1 MYVGPDIVQNGLV
14 AVFDAGS
21 TRSYPGTG
29 STWYNLIGTVNGTL
43 SATSIG
49 TTTAGVM
56 TFDGVDD
63 SIDIPLASL
72 ASTDFT
78 VIGVTQRTSSATI
91 GRLISAKNNN
101 WLLGQWSSYM
111 RQYYS
116 EGWVTG
122 YGASPSTGTTD
133 DLQTHIVTGYGAS
146 PSTGTTD
153 DLQTHIW
160 CGTGDI
166 SGNAYRFRD
175 DNVEYTTTTTSGTAG
190 PNGFSLG
197 RYAPGNS
204 EYATGTITV
213 LLVYNRVLTDAE
225 IDQNFNAQKNRFL

>member
-1 MYVGPDIVQNGLV
+1 MYVGPDIVQDGLV

-29 STWYNLIGTVNGTL
+29 TVWYNLIGTVNGTL
-43 SATSIG
+43 SASSIG
-49 TTTAGVM
+49 TTTTGTM

-63 SIDIPLASL
+63 TVDIPLASL
-72 ASTDFT
+72 ASTNYT
-78 VIGVTQRTSSATI
+78 VIGVTQRTNAAA
-91 GRLISAKNNN
+91 GRLISAKANN

-111 RQYYS
+111 RQYYAL
-116 EGWVTG
+116 GWVTG
-122 YGASPSTGTTD
+122 YGAG
-133 DLQTHIVTGYGAS
+133 GGA
-146 PSTGTTD
+146 TTD

-190 PNGFSLG
+190 PSGFILG
-197 RYAPGNS
+197 AYGPGGPA
-204 EYATGTITV
+204 EYGTGTITL

-225 IDQNFNAQKNRFL
+225 IDQNFNAQRTRFL

>member
-43 SATSIG
+43 STTSIG
-49 TTTAGVM
+49 TTTAGTM

-78 VIGVTQRTSSATI
+78 VIGVTQKTNAAA
-91 GRLISAKNNN
+91 GRLISGKSNN

-111 RQYYS
+111 RQYFAQ
-116 EGWVTG
+116 GWVTG
-122 YGASPSTGTTD
+122 PYATTD
-133 DLQTHIVTGYGAS
+133 DLE
-146 PSTGTTD
+146 
-153 DLQTHIW
+153 THIW

-166 SGNAYRFRD
+166 SADTYEFRD
-175 DNVEYTTTTTSGTAG
+175 DNVEYIDTTTGGSQG
-190 PNGFSLG
+190 PNGFVLG
-197 RYAPGNS
+197 AYGPGGPS
-204 EYATGTITV
+204 EYGTGTITV

-225 IDQNFNAQKNRFL
+225 INQNFNAQKNRFL

>member
-49 TTTAGVM
+49 TTTTGTM

-63 SIDIPLASL
+63 SI
-72 ASTDFT
+72 STDFT
-78 VIGVTQRTSSATI
+78 VIGVTQRTNAQT
-91 GRLISAKNNN
+91 GRLISGKSNN
-101 WLLGQWSSYM
+101 WLLGQWSNKM
-111 RQYYS
+111 RQYFS
-116 EGWVTG
+116 QGWVTG
-122 YGASPSTGTTD
+122 IGAGDSAVYD
-133 DLQTHIVTGYGAS
+133 DLE
-146 PSTGTTD
+146 
-153 DLQTHIW
+153 THIW

-166 SGNAYRFRD
+166 SADTYEFRD
-175 DNVEYTTTTTSGTAG
+175 DNVEYTTNTTGGSQG

-197 RYAPGNS
+197 RYAPSSN
-204 EYATGTITV
+204 EYGTGTITV

-225 IDQNFNAQKNRFL
+225 IDQNFNAQKTRFL

>member
-29 STWYNLIGTVNGTL
+29 TVWYNLIGTVNGTL
-43 SATSIG
+43 SASSIG
-49 TTTAGVM
+49 TTTAGTM

-63 SIDIPLASL
+63 SIDIPLTSATNL
-72 ASTDFT
+72 FT
-78 VIGVTQRTSSATI
+78 VIGVTQRTNAAS
-91 GRLISAKNNN
+91 GRIISGKNNN
-101 WLLGQWSSYM
+101 WLLGQWDSYM
-111 RQYYS
+111 RQYFAA
-116 EGWVTG
+116 GWVTG
-122 YGASPSTGTTD
+122 YGASPGSN
-133 DLQTHIVTGYGAS
+133 
-146 PSTGTTD
+146 TTD

-160 CGTGDI
+160 CGTGNV

-175 DNVEYTTTTTSGTAG
+175 DNVEYTTNTTSGTSG

-197 RYAPGNS
+197 RYAPSNS

-225 IDQNFNAQKNRFL
+225 IDQNFNAQRTRFL

>member
-29 STWYNLIGTVNGTL
+29 STWYNLIGTVNGAL

-49 TTTAGVM
+49 TTTAGTM

-78 VIGVTQRTSSATI
+78 VIGVSGKISGSN
-91 GRLISAKNNN
+91 GRLISAKQNN
-101 WLLGQWSSYM
+101 WLLGHHGTGS
-111 RQYYS
+111 RKYYS
-116 EGWVTG
+116 EGWV
-122 YGASPSTGTTD
+122 A
-133 DLQTHIVTGYGAS
+133 QTYSDSSNNVHIY
-146 PSTGTTD
+146 
-153 DLQTHIW
+153 
-160 CGTGDI
+160 CGTGNI
-166 SGNAYRFRD
+166 SGDVYSFRE
-175 DNVEYTTTTTSGTAG
+175 DNVNYTQTASGGSQG

-197 RYAPGNS
+197 RYAISSN
-204 EYATGTITV
+204 EYGTGTITV

>member
-1 MYVGPDIVQNGLV
+1 MYVGPDIVQDGLV

-29 STWYNLIGTVNGTL
+29 TVWYNLIGTVNGTL
-43 SATSIG
+43 SASSIG
-49 TTTAGVM
+49 TTTAGKM

-72 ASTDFT
+72 ASTNFT
-78 VIGVTQRTSSATI
+78 VIGVTQRTNAAA
-91 GRLISAKNNN
+91 GRLISAKKNN
-101 WLLGQWSSYM
+101 WLLGQWNAYM

-116 EGWVTG
+116 LGWVTG
-122 YGASPSTGTTD
+122 YGAG
-133 DLQTHIVTGYGAS
+133 GGA
-146 PSTGTTD
+146 TTD

-190 PNGFSLG
+190 PSGFILG
-197 RYAPGNS
+197 AYGPGGPA
-204 EYATGTITV
+204 EYGTGTITV

-225 IDQNFNAQKNRFL
+225 IDQNFNAQRTRFL

>member
-1 MYVGPDIVQNGLV
+1 MYVGPDIVQDGLV

-29 STWYNLIGTVNGTL
+29 TVWYNLIGTVNGTL
-43 SATSIG
+43 SASSIG
-49 TTTAGVM
+49 TTTTGTM

-78 VIGVTQRTSSATI
+78 VIGVTQRTNAAS
-91 GRLISAKNNN
+91 GRIISGKNNN
-101 WLLGQWSSYM
+101 WLLGQWGSYM
-111 RQYYS
+111 RQYYCQ
-116 EGWVTG
+116 GWVTG
-122 YGASPSTGTTD
+122 HGSSPATSTVD
-133 DLQTHIVTGYGAS
+133 DLE
-146 PSTGTTD
+146 
-153 DLQTHIW
+153 THIW

-175 DNVEYTTTTTSGTAG
+175 DNVEYTTNTTSGSQG

-197 RYAPGNS
+197 RYAPSNS
-204 EYATGTITV
+204 EYAVGTITV

-225 IDQNFNAQKNRFL
+225 IDQNFNAQKNRFGV

>member
-29 STWYNLIGTVNGTL
+29 STWYNLIGTVNGAL

-49 TTTAGVM
+49 TTTAGTM

-78 VIGVTQRTSSATI
+78 VIGVSGKISGSN
-91 GRLISAKNNN
+91 GRLISAKQNN
-101 WLLGQWSSYM
+101 WLLGHHGTGS
-111 RQYYS
+111 RKYYS
-116 EGWVTG
+116 EGWV
-122 YGASPSTGTTD
+122 A
-133 DLQTHIVTGYGAS
+133 QTYSDSSNNVHIY
-146 PSTGTTD
+146 
-153 DLQTHIW
+153 
-160 CGTGDI
+160 CGTGNI
-166 SGNAYRFRD
+166 SGDVYSFRE
-175 DNVEYTTTTTSGTAG
+175 DNVNYTQTASGGSQG

-197 RYAPGNS
+197 RYAPGSN
-204 EYATGTITV
+204 EYGTGTITV

>member
-49 TTTAGVM
+49 TTTSGKM

-72 ASTDFT
+72 VSTDFT
-78 VIGVTQRTSSATI
+78 VIGVTQRTNAAA
-91 GRLISAKNNN
+91 GRLISGKLNN

-111 RQYYS
+111 RQYFS
-116 EGWVTG
+116 QGWVTG
-122 YGASPSTGTTD
+122 IGAGDSAVYD
-133 DLQTHIVTGYGAS
+133 DLE
-146 PSTGTTD
+146 
-153 DLQTHIW
+153 THIW

-166 SGNAYRFRD
+166 SADTYKFRD
-175 DNVEYTTTTTSGTAG
+175 DNVEYTTNTTGGSQG

-197 RYAPGNS
+197 RYAPGSS

>member
-1 MYVGPDIVQNGLV
+1 MYVGPDIVQDGLV

-29 STWYNLIGTVNGTL
+29 TVWYNLIGTVNGTL
-43 SATSIG
+43 SASSIG
-49 TTTAGVM
+49 TTTAGTM

-63 SIDIPLASL
+63 TVDIPLASL
-72 ASTDFT
+72 ASTNFT
-78 VIGVTQRTSSATI
+78 VIGVTQRTNAAA

-101 WLLGQWSSYM
+101 WLLGQWNAYM

-116 EGWVTG
+116 LGWVTG
-122 YGASPSTGTTD
+122 YGAG
-133 DLQTHIVTGYGAS
+133 GGA
-146 PSTGTTD
+146 TTD

-190 PNGFSLG
+190 PSGFILG
-197 RYAPGNS
+197 AYGPGGPA
-204 EYATGTITV
+204 EYGTGTITL

-225 IDQNFNAQKNRFL
+225 IDQNFNAQRTRFL

>member
-78 VIGVTQRTSSATI
+78 VIGVTQRTNAAA
-91 GRLISAKNNN
+91 GRLISGKLNN

-111 RQYYS
+111 RQYYPV
-116 EGWVTG
+116 GWVTG
-122 YGASPSTGTTD
+122 IGAGDSAVYD
-133 DLQTHIVTGYGAS
+133 DLE
-146 PSTGTTD
+146 
-153 DLQTHIW
+153 THIW

-166 SGNAYRFRD
+166 SADTYKFRD
-175 DNVEYTTTTTSGTAG
+175 DNVAYTTNTTAGSQG
-190 PNGFSLG
+190 PNGFLLG
-197 RYAPGNS
+197 KYYAGS
-204 EYATGTITV
+204 EYGTGTITV

-225 IDQNFNAQKNRFL
+225 IDQNFNAQKSRFL

>member
-1 MYVGPDIVQNGLV
+1 MGSFVGPNIVQDGLV

-21 TRSYPGTG
+21 TRSYPGSG

-63 SIDIPLASL
+63 YIDIPLASL

-78 VIGVTQRTSSATI
+78 VIGVTQRTNAAA
-91 GRLISAKNNN
+91 GRLIAGRLNN
-101 WLLGQWSSYM
+101 WLLGQWDTYM
-111 RQYYS
+111 RQYFS
-116 EGWVTG
+116 NGWVTG
-122 YGASPSTGTTD
+122 YGASPST
-133 DLQTHIVTGYGAS
+133 S
-146 PSTGTTD
+146 TTD

-166 SGNAYRFRD
+166 SADTYKFRD
-175 DNVEYTTTTTSGTAG
+175 DNVEYTTNTTGGAAG
-190 PNGFSLG
+190 PNGFILG
-197 RYAPGNS
+197 KYYAGS
-204 EYATGTITV
+204 EYGTGTITV

-225 IDQNFNAQKNRFL
+225 IDQNFNAQKTRFL

>member
-72 ASTDFT
+72 VSTDFT
-78 VIGVTQRTSSATI
+78 VIGVTQRTNAAA
-91 GRLISAKNNN
+91 GRLISGKLNN
-101 WLLGQWSSYM
+101 WLLGQWSTYM
-111 RQYYS
+111 RQYFS
-116 EGWVTG
+116 AGW
-122 YGASPSTGTTD
+122 
-133 DLQTHIVTGYGAS
+133 VTGYGAS

>member
-111 RQYYS
+111 RQYYAL
-116 EGWVTG
+116 GR
-122 YGASPSTGTTD
+122 
-133 DLQTHIVTGYGAS
+133 VTGYGAS

-225 IDQNFNAQKNRFL
+225 IDQNFNAQRTRFL

>member
-21 TRSYPGTG
+21 ARSYPGTG

-49 TTTAGVM
+49 TTTAGTM

-78 VIGVTQRTSSATI
+78 VIGVTQRTNAAA
-91 GRLISAKNNN
+91 GRLISGKLNN

-111 RQYYS
+111 RQYFS
-116 EGWVTG
+116 QGWVTG
-122 YGASPSTGTTD
+122 IGAGDSAVYD
-133 DLQTHIVTGYGAS
+133 DLE
-146 PSTGTTD
+146 
-153 DLQTHIW
+153 THIW

-166 SGNAYRFRD
+166 SADTYKFRD
-175 DNVEYTTTTTSGTAG
+175 DNVEYTTNTTGGSQG

-197 RYAPGNS
+197 RYAPGSS

-225 IDQNFNAQKNRFL
+225 IDQNFNAQKSRFL

>member
-29 STWYNLIGTVNGTL
+29 STWYNLIGTVNGAL
-43 SATSIG
+43 STTSIG
-49 TTTAGVM
+49 TTTAGTM

-63 SIDIPLASL
+63 SIDIPIASL
-72 ASTDFT
+72 ASTNFT
-78 VIGVTQRTSSATI
+78 VIGVTQRTNSAA

-101 WLLGQWSSYM
+101 WLLGQWSTQM
-111 RQYYS
+111 RQYYA

-122 YGASPSTGTTD
+122 AGAAGGGT
-133 DLQTHIVTGYGAS
+133 
-146 PSTGTTD
+146 TTD

-175 DNVEYTTTTTSGTAG
+175 DNVEYTTSTTSGTAG

-204 EYATGTITV
+204 EYAVGTITV

>member
-1 MYVGPDIVQNGLV
+1 MGAYGGPNIVTDGLV

-21 TRSYPGTG
+21 ERSYPGSG

-49 TTTAGVM
+49 TTTVGTM

-78 VIGVTQRTSSATI
+78 VIGVTQRTAAQS
-91 GRLISAKNNN
+91 GRLISAKTNN
-101 WLLGQWSSYM
+101 WLLGQWSTQM
-111 RQYYS
+111 RQYFS

-122 YGASPSTGTTD
+122 AGAAAGTTTD
-133 DLQTHIVTGYGAS
+133 DLN
-146 PSTGTTD
+146 
-153 DLQTHIW
+153 THIW

-166 SGNAYRFRD
+166 SADTYKFRD
-175 DNVEYTTTTTSGTAG
+175 DNVDYTEISTGGSQG

-197 RYAPGNS
+197 RYAIGSS
-204 EYATGTITV
+204 EYGTGTITV
-213 LLVYNRVLTDAE
+213 VLVYNRVLTDAE
-225 IDQNFNAQKNRFL
+225 INQNFNAQKNRFL

>member
-49 TTTAGVM
+49 TTTAGTM

-78 VIGVTQRTSSATI
+78 VIGVTQRTNTAT
-91 GRLISAKNNN
+91 GRLVSGKSNN

-116 EGWVTG
+116 QGWVTG
-122 YGASPSTGTTD
+122 IGAGDSA
-133 DLQTHIVTGYGAS
+133 VY
-146 PSTGTTD
+146 D

-166 SGNAYRFRD
+166 SADTYKLRD
-175 DNVEYTTTTTSGTAG
+175 DNVEYTTAAAGGSQG

-197 RYAPGNS
+197 RYAPGSN
-204 EYATGTITV
+204 EYGTGTITV

>member
-1 MYVGPDIVQNGLV
+1 MASIGGPDIVQDGLV

-21 TRSYPGTG
+21 ERSYPGSG

-63 SIDIPLASL
+63 YIDISLASL
-72 ASTDFT
+72 GSTDFT
-78 VIGVTQRTSSATI
+78 VIGVTQRTNAAA
-91 GRLISAKNNN
+91 GRLISAKTNN
-101 WLLGQWSSYM
+101 WLLGQWNAYM
-111 RQYYS
+111 RQYFS
-116 EGWVTG
+116 NGWVTG
-122 YGASPSTGTTD
+122 SGASPSTN
-133 DLQTHIVTGYGAS
+133 
-146 PSTGTTD
+146 TTD

-166 SGNAYRFRD
+166 SADTYKFRD
-175 DNVEYTTTTTSGTAG
+175 DNVEYTTNTTGGGAG
-190 PNGFSLG
+190 PNGFGLG

-225 IDQNFNAQKNRFL
+225 INQNFNAQKNRFL

>member
-29 STWYNLIGTVNGTL
+29 TVWYNLIGTVNGTL
-43 SATSIG
+43 SASSIG
-49 TTTAGVM
+49 TTTAGTM

-63 SIDIPLASL
+63 IITIPIASL

-78 VIGVTQRTSSATI
+78 VIGVTQRTGANA
-91 GRLISAKNNN
+91 GRLISGRLNN

-111 RQYYS
+111 RQYYAV
-116 EGWVTG
+116 GWVTG
-122 YGASPSTGTTD
+122 HGASPAISA
-133 DLQTHIVTGYGAS
+133 I
-146 PSTGTTD
+146 D

-166 SGNAYRFRD
+166 SGNAYKFRD
-175 DNVEYTTTTTSGTAG
+175 DNVEYTTNTTSGSQG
-190 PNGFSLG
+190 PNGFVLG
-197 RYAPGNS
+197 KYYGNET
-204 EYATGTITV
+204 EYGTGTITL

-225 IDQNFNAQKNRFL
+225 IDQNFNAQRTRFL

>member
-1 MYVGPDIVQNGLV
+1 MYVGPDIVTDGLV

-21 TRSYPGTG
+21 ERSYPGSG

-49 TTTAGVM
+49 TTTAGTM

-78 VIGVTQRTSSATI
+78 VIGVTQRTATQS
-91 GRLISAKNNN
+91 GRLISAKTNN
-101 WLLGQWSSYM
+101 WLLGQWSTQM
-111 RQYYS
+111 RQYFS

-122 YGASPSTGTTD
+122 AGAAGGTTTD
-133 DLQTHIVTGYGAS
+133 DLN
-146 PSTGTTD
+146 
-153 DLQTHIW
+153 THIW

-166 SGNAYRFRD
+166 SADTYKFRG
-175 DNVEYTTTTTSGTAG
+175 DNVDYTEISTGGSQG

-197 RYAPGNS
+197 RYAIGSS
-204 EYATGTITV
+204 EYGTGTITV
-213 LLVYNRVLTDAE
+213 VLVYNRVLTDAE
-225 IDQNFNAQKNRFL
+225 INQNFNAQKNRFGL

>member
-29 STWYNLIGTVNGTL
+29 STWYNLIGTVNGAL
-43 SATSIG
+43 STTSIG
-49 TTTAGVM
+49 TTTAGTM

-72 ASTDFT
+72 TSTDFT
-78 VIGVTQRTSSATI
+78 VIGVSGKISGSN
-91 GRLISAKNNN
+91 GRLISAKQNN
-101 WLLGQWSSYM
+101 WLLGHHGTGS
-111 RQYYS
+111 RKYYS
-116 EGWVTG
+116 EGWV
-122 YGASPSTGTTD
+122 A
-133 DLQTHIVTGYGAS
+133 QTYSDSSNNVHIY
-146 PSTGTTD
+146 
-153 DLQTHIW
+153 
-160 CGTGDI
+160 CGTGNI
-166 SGNAYRFRD
+166 SGDVYSFRE
-175 DNVEYTTTTTSGTAG
+175 DNVNYTQTASGGSQG

-197 RYAPGNS
+197 RYAIGSN
-204 EYATGTITV
+204 EYGTGTITV